1 MKRKITLIVGTTAL
15 CVALLTGCGDN
26 ASTAESKD
34 EGVDSV
40 RMQQETAES
49 IGTAS
54 QESTDSTATKEE
66 KQRNAELEESA
77 RKFKSAENYQASG
90 EYFKAYSLYQ
100 KVIEDD
106 SNYTEAQKRAAE
118 MLELYWKQQDD
129 LVEQGEYQTAIENT
143 LDVMS
148 FLNMTSPL
156 DNDIGLEKTILQVA
170 EKLAKTCG
178 LRRFTKGYYIKQP
191 NMDCQPTEFTALSRH
206 RAVFSWAG
214 KGGIPICGA

>member
-40 RMQQETAES
+40 SMQQETAES

-90 EYFKAYSLYQ
+90 EYFKAY
-100 KVIEDD
+100 
-106 SNYTEAQKRAAE
+106 AQ
-118 MLELYWKQQDD
+118 QS
-129 LVEQGEYQTAIENT
+129 V
-143 LDVMS
+143 
-148 FLNMTSPL
+148 FL
-156 DNDIGLEKTILQVA
+156 
-170 EKLAKTCG
+170 
-178 LRRFTKGYYIKQP
+178 
-191 NMDCQPTEFTALSRH
+191 
-206 RAVFSWAG
+206 
-214 KGGIPICGA
+214 